1 MNRRA
6 TVPLSVLVRRCRDW
20 GFLATLGCGAG
31 LMAFFAYYVS
41 DFGGDHLRTWVT
53 DFAYIPLSLLATVLA
68 ARAARHRGL
77 DRRTRLAWRILAA
90 AFGCQLFAN
99 TVWWWLESAIN
110 TSPPFPSL
118 ADVGYLAFIPVLL
131 GGLFAFPGR
140 PHSRQERFKLA
151 LDTITVVAGGFMVLW
166 YLVLGPAVTDSG
178 AGFLTVATSIAYPVG
193 DLVLVFGIAKV
204 LLRGPAA
211 SSRRPLQILIGGLA
225 LFVVADV
232 YYGYIGLHAGFVG
245 GSWPDLFWL
254 SANFLFAVAA
264 GEQHYR
270 AGHPD
275 RGAQRARSWHVNR
288 LPYVAVGLGYGLLL
302 LIARGQGLYPLG
314 GLLVG
319 AVVLTAVVVLR
330 QITAL
335 RENHELIV
343 TDSLTGLANRTQLRV
358 DLERAL
364 ARSRRNGDQ
373 VAVLLLDLDGFKQIN
388 DTFGHEVGDDVLVG
402 FADVLRGCIR
412 KIDTSGRLGGDEFAV
427 VLEQVN
433 GPADVTMAAQ
443 RILAELDDPIVV
455 DNHTLQVRSS
465 IGIALSEGGADD
477 PEELLRRADMAMY
490 VAKRRGA
497 HGFELY
503 GHIPDDRQLERT
515 ILAKELRLALKR
527 GQLVVHYQPI
537 VTLHDGGITGVEAL
551 VRWQHPSRGL
561 LPPGEFIQLA
571 EETGLI
577 GDLGAWVLERACR
590 QVHAWQERFPGSR
603 PLQLSVNL
611 SPRQMQDPDLVED
624 VTAIL
629 ERTGFDPHTLVLELT
644 EGVLMHD
651 RDDVVA
657 RLTRLK
663 QLGIRIAIDDF
674 GTGYSSLGYLTH
686 LPVDILKIDR
696 CFVADFGTSSEGS
709 VVAEAV
715 VRLSQALH
723 LETVAEGVETPDQAE
738 GLRELGC
745 PLSQGYYFSRPL
757 DPAGVEAFL
766 GRTGVAANAGPGSPT
781 NLSAAGERGA

>member
-193 DLVLVFGIAKV
+193 DLVLVLGIAKV

-657 RLTRLK
+657 KLTRLK